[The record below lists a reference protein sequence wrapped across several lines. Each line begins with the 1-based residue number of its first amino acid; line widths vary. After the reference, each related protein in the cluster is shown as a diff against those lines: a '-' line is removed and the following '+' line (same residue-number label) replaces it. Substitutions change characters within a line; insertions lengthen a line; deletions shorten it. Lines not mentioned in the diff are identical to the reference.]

1 MSRLISSYLIAGIL
15 MFGGDTFALGG
26 DHEDITAHWF
36 YMVKSRPSDPARDA
50 EFNAWYNGIDIP
62 DVLAVPGFLRARRAV
77 KESVPGISFVPS
89 KHDDGNY
96 VALYDIETADID
108 KSIIDL
114 YVAARKMVYLGRLTD
129 VLKVVEANY
138 YRRALPPYET
148 TSAKGLDGHRYILIR
163 KILCCKKPDAEQEF
177 LTWYKDTLMPSVAA
191 TPGLVRANLYRLY
204 RVMEEL
210 AIDQEERPHY
220 LAVYEI
226 ATDPPGRA
234 VGQIN
239 RMLTDFRK
247 NGQLSQYYVGGATA
261 LYRQL
266 NDVKSKH

>member
-1 MSRLISSYLIAGIL
+1 MNKLIWNFLALSVAAFVGTTAALADEPVDTAG
-15 MFGGDTFALGG
+15 
-26 DHEDITAHWF
+26 HWF

-50 EFNAWYNGIDIP
+50 EFNTWYNGIDIP

-77 KESVPGISFVPS
+77 KQDVPDISFVPS

-96 VALYDIETADID
+96 VALYDIETRDID

-138 YRRALPPYET
+138 YQRALPPYAS
-148 TSAKGLDGHRYILIR
+148 TSARQPGGNSYVLIR
-163 KILCCKKPDAEQEF
+163 KILCCKKQQAESAF
-177 LTWYKDTLMPSVAA
+177 LAWYNNTLMPGIAA

-210 AIDQEERPHY
+210 AIDPEERPHF

-226 ATDPPGRA
+226 SSENPDEA
-234 VGQIN
+234 VRQIN
-239 RMLTDFRK
+239 LTIADLTK
-247 NGQLSQYYVGGATA
+247 NDRLSEYYVGGPTA

-266 NDVKSKH
+266 IDVKSQH